1 MAKRFTDSTKW
12 NDVWFSNL
20 TDKEKLTWIYI
31 LDTCSHAGIWEKN
44 LKVLNFHIGSTF
56 VEGELNKIFAGKFI
70 ELRDKWFIPNYIKF
84 QYGDKFLISNNN
96 AITSA
101 KKSLIELGFIIKE
114 SNGNLTLS
122 QGLPN
127 PYITINQPL
136 TTSCEALKEEEQEQ
150 DKVQNKVEDKVQN
163 KVEDK
168 VQVENNDKL
177 KYKYELKEKLIGIF
191 KDIPDIRKLMDN
203 QDFDTIE
210 RRDKYLF
217 SVNFATIS
225 EYQKIK
231 I

>member
-56 VEGELNKIFAGKFI
+56 VEGELNKIFSGKFI
-70 ELRDKWFIPNYIKF
+70 EIRDKWFIPNYIKF
-84 QYGDKFLISNNN
+84 QYGDKFLTSNNN

-101 KKSLIELGFIIKE
+101 KKSLIEVGFIIEE

-127 PYITINQPL
+127 PYLTVNQPL
-136 TTSCEALKEEEQEQ
+136 TTSCQPLKEEEQEQ
-150 DKVQNKVEDKVQN
+150 EQYKVQNKVEDKVQN
-163 KVEDK
+163 KVQNEKEEYDK
-168 VQVENNDKL
+168 GKYWYEL
-177 KYKYELKEKLIGIF
+177 KYKLIEIFKEVPDIHKLINR
-191 KDIPDIRKLMDN
+191 D
-203 QDFDTIE
+203 DFDSIE
-210 RRDKYLF
+210 RSNKYLF
-217 SVNFATIS
+217 NLHYATIQ
-225 EYQKIK
+225 EYLSIK